1 MSGTPIVSG
10 SSLQFET
17 TDLHYP
23 CPNKFRSTESQ
34 LPALKITPDPHRITA
49 ECGIHCGT
57 DPRGKGGIR
66 SEAEPSAARVGES
79 VTVAASAQPAN
90 SSSELR

>member
-1 MSGTPIVSG
+1 MSGTLIIFG

-17 TDLHYP
+17 TGLHFP

-34 LPALKITPDPHRITA
+34 LPALTITPDPHRITA

-57 DPRGKGGIR
+57 DPRDKGGIR
-66 SEAEPSAARVGES
+66 SGAEPSAARVGES
-79 VTVAASAQPAN
+79 VTVAASAQPVN
-90 SSSELR
+90 PSSELR